1 MRSTK
6 ATGWVAGT
14 IVLVLGILA
23 ATWFLLAAPR
33 FEAAANTMLEAE
45 NARAQNDLLNLQL
58 AKLRADYENLD
69 AYRAEVAELQ
79 AQIPADAQL
88 AEYTRTVQ
96 EIADATG
103 VFVLE
108 VTPGAGQVF
117 TLPIQAAAQ
126 ATAPADGVE
135 TGTVADVSEGGT
147 TAEPAAPAEPTAP
160 AAPAGPTV
168 PEGMVAVPFS
178 VRVVGTYDST
188 SAFLERLQTGT
199 DRLLLVTHVD
209 GARQQAQ
216 EATPSHPAVADG
228 DVELAV
234 TGFTFVLRDLTQ
246 PAPTDGE
253 GETEPQ
259 PLPTGGDNPFAPL
272 G

>member
-1 MRSTK
+1 MGNTK

-33 FEAAANTMLEAE
+33 FEAAATTMLEAD

-58 AKLRADYENLD
+58 AQLRADYENLD

-117 TLPIQAAAQ
+117 TLPVQVAAQ
-126 ATAPADGVE
+126 APAPAEGTE
-135 TGTVADVSEGGT
+135 TGSVADVSEGGT
-147 TAEPAAPAEPTAP
+147 AAEPAAP

-178 VRVVGTYDST
+178 VKVVGTYDST
-188 SAFLERLQTGT
+188 SAFLEQLQTGT

-209 GARQQAQ
+209 EARQQAQ
-216 EATPSHPAVADG
+216 EATPAQPAIADG

-246 PAPTDGE
+246 PVPADGE
-253 GETEPQ
+253 DDTAPA